1 MMRGDDA
8 QDMADAAFLI
18 RHDKVTT
25 AQLEEAFKVVVIPDL
40 AELRDAFALAKP
52 IILELAKEI

>member
-1 MMRGDDA
+1 
-8 QDMADAAFLI
+8 MADAAFLI